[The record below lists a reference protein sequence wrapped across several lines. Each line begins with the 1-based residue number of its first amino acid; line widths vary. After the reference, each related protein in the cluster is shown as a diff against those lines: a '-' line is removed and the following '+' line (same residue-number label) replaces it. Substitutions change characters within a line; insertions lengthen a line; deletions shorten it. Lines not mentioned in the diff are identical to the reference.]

1 MRISQEIKL
10 NFEDVLLQPKRST
23 LTSRQDVEMTR
34 KFSFRNSNKVLDFC
48 PIFASNM
55 DGVGTFDM
63 AKVLQK
69 YKMMTVITKTTTVD
83 QWQQAVGDG
92 LRLQSVSVCTGTKRV
107 FDPEAEDYKTMQA
120 VLKSFPDVKM
130 ITIDVAN
137 AYHQHMVDFVKMVRD
152 EYPDKVIVTCK

>member
-23 LTSRQDVEMTR
+23 LTSRADVEMTR

-55 DGVGTFDM
+55 DGVGTFQM

-69 YKMMTVITKTTTVD
+69 YKMNASLETLENNLEKIT
-83 QWQQAVGDG
+83 
-92 LRLQSVSVCTGTKRV
+92 
-107 FDPEAEDYKTMQA
+107 
-120 VLKSFPDVKM
+120 SFV
-130 ITIDVAN
+130 N
-137 AYHQHMVDFVKMVRD
+137 SY
-152 EYPDKVIVTCK
+152 